1 MIVKVKHE
9 LSRQMAQD
17 RIKQLLETAVKEH
30 AGLISTHDFI
40 WNGNSCDILLS
51 AMKMQFKGNV
61 VLNKDNV
68 QVDVRVPL
76 IFYGY
81 QSKIKT
87 VIEDEL
93 NKILK

>member
-1 MIVKVKHE
+1 MIIKVKHE
-9 LSRQMAQD
+9 LPQQMAQD
-17 RIKQLLETAVKEH
+17 KIKQLLDTTVKEH
-30 AGLISTHDFI
+30 AALISTHDFI

-61 VLNKDNV
+61 VVYKDHV
-68 QVDVRVPL
+68 QVDVKVPL

-87 VIEDEL
+87 VIEDKL